1 MFLNLRKGVGEMVVN
16 EMFDTFV
23 VLCWFMGGM
32 SSLYLILKY
41 VFGID
46 MD

>member
-1 MFLNLRKGVGEMVVN
+1 MVVN

-23 VLCWFMGGM
+23 VLCWFMVGM
-32 SSLYLILKY
+32 SSLYLIFKY

>member
-1 MFLNLRKGVGEMVVN
+1 MLLNVRKGVYEMVVN
-16 EMFDTFV
+16 EMFDAFV
-23 VLCWFMGGM
+23 LSWFMVGI
-32 SSLYLILKY
+32 SSLYLIFKY